1 MIKLTNVA
9 IIKCKNPTYSTNK
22 ALKTIT
28 GIASLKHLK
37 TLDFTPYIPVHY
49 LNKISKVNLNTN
61 ESRGTIKF
69 YHEGTTIWLDANNFY
84 YTDCEECKNSGI
96 CNNTTCINYAVC
108 N

>member
-1 MIKLTNVA
+1 MIKLTNIA
-9 IIKCKNPTYSTNK
+9 ITKCENFVYSTYK
-22 ALKTIT
+22 
-28 GIASLKHLK
+28 SLKAITNKNTLEELK
-37 TLDFTPYIPVHY
+37 ILDFTPYIPVHY